1 MGSKS
6 HSNVANMDC
15 HSPGDTTF
23 VVGHK
28 ECLGPPS
35 SSLIPAGQI
44 SYHASWTSSSLCIR
58 MHSSP
63 WRDRCVW
70 SGDIHVGGCLWS
82 PPVIGTQWW
91 EQRQKGWWQKKGEW
105 QPTHVHAKQL
115 SLPCKTSGN
124 RCNQS
129 SCTMQRPYK
138 IRPKRNTNEGLIAQ
152 SI

>member
-1 MGSKS
+1 MWQTWG
-6 HSNVANMDC
+6 VTA
-15 HSPGDTTF
+15 PGAQPLLWDI
-23 VVGHK
+23 K
-28 ECLGPPS
+28 ECLEPPL
-35 SSLIPAGQI
+35 SSLISAGQT
-44 SYHASWTSSSLCIR
+44 SHPASWTSSSLCIR

-70 SGDIHVGGCLWS
+70 SGDTHAGGCSWS
-82 PPVIGTQWW
+82 PPVTGTQWW
-91 EQRQKGWWQKKGEW
+91 GQRQKAWWQKKGDW

-124 RCNQS
+124 RCSQS

-138 IRPKRNTNEGLIAQ
+138 IARRNTNGGLIAQ